1 MKYLEMFRAILSLY
15 ENEIE
20 NNLREKYHTIGFS
33 IHKHIL
39 PGTSLTFCEGKEP
52 GV

>member
-20 NNLREKYHTIGFS
+20 NNLRENITPLVFPFIN
-33 IHKHIL
+33 
-39 PGTSLTFCEGKEP
+39 TFCGYFSDIL
-52 GV
+52 